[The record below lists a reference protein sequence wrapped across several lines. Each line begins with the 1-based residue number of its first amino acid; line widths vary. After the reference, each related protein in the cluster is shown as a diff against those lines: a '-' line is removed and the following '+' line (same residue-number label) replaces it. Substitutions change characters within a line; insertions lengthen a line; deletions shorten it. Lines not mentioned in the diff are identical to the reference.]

1 MATSDLPFDI
11 LLTSW
16 PNRTRP
22 DQLDLIIGD
31 VSGKG
36 IAAALLLANAGKL
49 RSQSAI
55 ALDHPEILLRSV
67 NRMFHEN
74 MVDGAFASLFYL
86 LCGLGRPHPPR
97 LRYAHCG
104 HLSGLLLGADETCQR
119 LDSTATLLGPFQRRW
134 GDGRSERR
142 NAAHSL
148 P

>member
-1 MATSDLPFDI
+1 MATSDLPFEI

-36 IAAALLLANAGKL
+36 IAAALLLANLQAKL

-74 MVDGAFASLFYL
+74 TG
-86 LCGLGRPHPPR
+86 
-97 LRYAHCG
+97 
-104 HLSGLLLGADETCQR
+104 
-119 LDSTATLLGPFQRRW
+119 
-134 GDGRSERR
+134 
-142 NAAHSL
+142 
-148 P
+148 